1 MPDYFNLEKLRKA
14 AGVDRRLTL
23 REILEKVFGRINAFK
38 SKDEMLEDEFQ
49 KFILDCQPEE
59 AEAIVP
65 MKYYF
70 KAYAT
75 DGKLR
80 EIIDN
85 REFTD
90 LNVNPT
96 FGMGDFKAVPV
107 DWRNRIPEYVKDY
120 VSLNQFM

>member
-1 MPDYFNLEKLRKA
+1 LDKLRKA

-23 REILEKVFGRINAFK
+23 REILEKVFGFIPGFK
-38 SKDEMLEDEFQ
+38 SKDELLDDEFQ
-49 KFILDCQPEE
+49 KFLLDRQPEE

-65 MKYYF
+65 MKYFF

-80 EIIDN
+80 DIIDN
-85 REFTD
+85 KDFAD

-96 FGMGDFKAVPV
+96 FGMGDFRAVPPE
-107 DWRNRIPEYVKDY
+107 WRDRIPEYVKDY